1 MKKLAFGVLFVAFCL
16 LPLVTFSQESK
27 KDLPERQILIA
38 PEFFGVELNKD
49 EPISLDV
56 SLINRGKKDEF
67 INLEIVELPPGW
79 KAYFKT
85 FTFGVTGVF
94 LKGDSSKNITLKVE
108 PDKQVKPGE
117 YSLRLKATTKDKVHT
132 SLADV
137 SLKIKSKEEGKETE
151 GVRINSS
158 YPVLR
163 GPSDA
168 RFEFNIDVENKVDR
182 EVVYALSYEAP
193 ENWEVNFKPG
203 YEEKYISS
211 IRLKEDQQRNV
222 AVEVRP
228 TPLTPPG
235 EYPVKVKVES
245 QYAKG
250 SITLTVNITGVH
262 KMEVGTTNELLS
274 LTAMR
279 GSKTSMSFYIK
290 NTGTAPLTNIQFISI
305 KPEAWKVEFQPEK
318 IELLN
323 PNEIKQAEVL
333 ITPSESAI
341 VGDYSVGINVDAGK
355 VNKNLELRVTV
366 KAKPVWGWVGLL
378 IIVAVVLGLVF
389 VFYRFGRR

>member
-16 LPLVTFSQESK
+16 LPLVTFSQENK

>member
-16 LPLVTFSQESK
+16 LPFVTFSQENK

-262 KMEVGTTNELLS
+262 KMEVGTPNELLS

>member
-1 MKKLAFGVLFVAFCL
+1 MKKLALVVIFVVFCL
-16 LPLVTFSQESK
+16 LPLVAFSQDSK
-27 KDLPERQILIA
+27 KDLPERQIIVA

-56 SLINRGKKDEF
+56 SVINKGKKDEF
-67 INLEIVELPPGW
+67 VNLEVAELPPGW

-117 YSLRLKATTKDKVHT
+117 YFLKLKATTKDKAYT

-137 SLKIKSKEEGKETE
+137 SLKIKAKEEGKETE

-279 GSKTSMSFYIK
+279 GNKTSMSFYIK

-318 IELLN
+318 IEVLN

-378 IIVAVVLGLVF
+378 IIVAVVVGLVF